1 MLQAALDT
9 AVQQQDGLE
18 RELASRPTRAAVL
31 ELQQQVRALQAVG
44 YGSVEEEGL
53 LSVPPLLAAAA
64 ATAAAMPP
72 LGAAN
77 AAAGGGGGGGGS
89 SSGGKNGSADGATT
103 TAAAGSAGLEALL
116 LSKCRRLEH
125 DLTMA
130 RLSQGES
137 AQELTAAREQVC

>member
-1 MLQAALDT
+1 MLQAALDA

-53 LSVPPLLAAAA
+53 LPVPPLLAA
-64 ATAAAMPP
+64 AAAMPP

-77 AAAGGGGGGGGS
+77 AAAGGGGGRGS
-89 SSGGKNGSADGATT
+89 SSGGNNGSADGATT